1 MAAPLDP
8 YSPESLADPVAF
20 WARLRAEAPVFEVP
34 DSPGHFLVSRYD
46 DVRRVCNAPELYSS
60 EVGVIAQLGPDGRPQ
75 LTLAASAGT
84 PHGKVLG
91 AADGEVHDRHRRLL
105 ARTLGA
111 REMKRFERWVHA
123 RAEALVREA
132 PVECDAMEALAGPLP
147 VQAMLHLLG
156 LPTED
161 WRRLFAWSGPVMLL
175 MGGRLD
181 AETTA
186 RYVAESEAL
195 QAYLAPFVDP
205 RSEQAARLADEGI
218 AAKLRDAAAA
228 GELEDWEARGLLL
241 QLVVGGSET
250 TVGLIGASI
259 RRLAADPDLFA
270 RLQADPE
277 LVGPFVEETNRLDGP
292 AIASYRHTTRA
303 TELAGVAIPAGATVS
318 LLWGSANRDER
329 EFSDPD
335 RFELARPNLKA
346 HIAFGHGTH
355 FCLGAA
361 LARIETRA
369 MVDALLADRRSISL
383 ARPDEPIRFAP
394 SLLIRRIER
403 LPVLLER

>member
-195 QAYLAPFVDP
+195 QAYLAPSSTRGRSRPRGSPTKASP
-205 RSEQAARLADEGI
+205 RSCATPRRRASSRTG
-218 AAKLRDAAAA
+218 RRA
-228 GELEDWEARGLLL
+228 GCCCSSW
-241 QLVVGGSET
+241 S
-250 TVGLIGASI
+250 
-259 RRLAADPDLFA
+259 
-270 RLQADPE
+270 
-277 LVGPFVEETNRLDGP
+277 
-292 AIASYRHTTRA
+292 
-303 TELAGVAIPAGATVS
+303 AGA
-318 LLWGSANRDER
+318 R
-329 EFSDPD
+329 
-335 RFELARPNLKA
+335 RPS
-346 HIAFGHGTH
+346 
-355 FCLGAA
+355 
-361 LARIETRA
+361 
-369 MVDALLADRRSISL
+369 V
-383 ARPDEPIRFAP
+383 
-394 SLLIRRIER
+394 
-403 LPVLLER
+403 

>member
-1 MAAPLDP
+1 MSPTLDP
-8 YSPESLADPVAF
+8 YSPESLADPVPF

-34 DSPGHFLVSRYD
+34 DSPGHFLVSRYH
-46 DVRRVCNAPELYSS
+46 DVRRVCNAPEIYSS
-60 EVGVIAQLGPDGRPQ
+60 EVGLIAQLAPDGRPR
-75 LTLAASAGT
+75 LSLAASTGT

-111 REMKRFERWVHA
+111 REMKRFEHWVRE
-123 RAEALVREA
+123 RATALVRDA

-156 LPTED
+156 LPAED
-161 WRRLFAWSGPVMLL
+161 WRRLFAWSAPVMLL

-181 AETTA
+181 AETAA
-186 RYVAESEAL
+186 RFMAESDAL

-205 RSEQAARLADEGI
+205 RSRESARLAEDGI

-228 GELEDWEARGLLL
+228 GEIEDWEARGLLL

-259 RRLAADPDLFA
+259 RRLAEM
-270 RLQADPE
+270 PE
-277 LVGPFVEETNRLDGP
+277 LVARLRAEPERVGAFVEETNRLDGP
-292 AIASYRHTTRA
+292 AIASYRHTTQA
-303 TELAGVAIPAGATVS
+303 TELAGVPLPADATVT

-329 EFSDPD
+329 EFEHPD

-369 MVDALLADRRSISL
+369 MVDALLAERREIAL
-383 ARPDEPIRFAP
+383 ARAEEPIRFAP

-403 LPVLLER
+403 LPVRLER